1 MSERDAA
8 VREWMQGEE
17 RLYPVVTTRP
27 DLYEACTGL
36 VRSLAD
42 HLANV
47 PDLDALVATYRSTD
61 VDADLV
67 AAGLDE
73 LDLSPE
79 INRDFVRQSAYAVR
93 SREIAVEEGAAR
105 TAHHLRRAARAGE
118 GTVVLWSVGENPL
131 RPPYRR
137 VEMELASGRAIV
149 TTSEISAE
157 TMTPMFTLAAV
168 QLDPATGDPTDED
181 PLAPERL
188 FDHPDTWNA
197 AAAEL
202 RGALFTDE
210 GDRRGTA

>member
-42 HLANV
+42 HLGNV
-47 PDLDALVATYRSTD
+47 PDLDGLVATYRSTD
-61 VDADLV
+61 FDADV
-67 AAGLDE
+67 AAAGLDAAS
-73 LDLSPE
+73 LSPE
-79 INRDFVRQSAYAVR
+79 INQDLVRQSAYAVR

-105 TAHHLRRAARAGE
+105 TAHHLKRAERAGDN
-118 GTVVLWSVGENPL
+118 TAVLWSEGENPL
-131 RPPYRR
+131 WPPYRR

-149 TTSEISAE
+149 TTTELSAE
-157 TMTPMFTLAAV
+157 TMMPMFTLAAV
-168 QLDPATGDPTDED
+168 QLDPATGDSTDED

-188 FDHPDTWNA
+188 FDNPDTWQA
-197 AAAEL
+197 AASEL
-202 RGALFTDE
+202 RVALFTD
-210 GDRRGTA
+210 